1 MSDQVSALA
10 PDFTLQ
16 DTRGNKIRLN
26 DYRGQKH
33 LVLVFTRGFA

>member
-1 MSDQVSALA
+1 MSDQGVELA

-16 DTRGNKIRLN
+16 DTRGNRVRLG

-33 LVLVFTRGFA
+33 LVLVFTRGFT